1 MSSNHIKI
9 NPVFLKVGK
18 FQPCSLIYSP
28 PNKKR
33 KKNHFTMCHK
43 SQPSSLNL
51 ATSIIDV
58 KKTIIIAYIYKCRY
72 FISFRISS
80 LSFLI
85 FFDSPV
91 FPQFVLSLLP
101 SHTLVGT
108 HSTTHLFLVQLSFY
122 SSFYYYQ
129 FTST

>member
-85 FFDSPV
+85 FFDSPA
-91 FPQFVLSLLP
+91 FSQFSLLLL
-101 SHTLVGT
+101 HNHILTY
-108 HSTTHLFLVQLSFY
+108 THLSNIVFFCQGSFCY
-122 SSFYYYQ
+122 HPCH
-129 FTST
+129 